1 MSMNGHVMVTLLL
14 DEADEPLGDA
24 WVEVKGL
31 PEKGRTGAVLADTLE
46 ADLTEFLDKAGKKVL
61 KDDAKLDEA
70 VRRVVRQIAMEE
82 IGKKPEVTVVVSRLT
97 DG

>member
-1 MSMNGHVMVTLLL
+1 MALNGHIMVTLLL

-31 PEKGRTGAVLADTLE
+31 PEKGRTGAILADTLE
-46 ADLTEFLDKAGKKVL
+46 ADLTEFIDKAGRKVL
-61 KDDAKLDEA
+61 RDDDKLDEA
-70 VRRVVRQIAMEE
+70 VRRVIRQICMEE
-82 IGKKPEVTVVVSRLT
+82 IGKKPEVTVVVSRLS